1 VTELVP
7 APTGVDGRALS
18 ARGTRTR
25 QRLLEA
31 AEAVFAEHGYHDAS
45 VVKITEAAGVGQ
57 GTFYLYFTSKQEV
70 FDELVRDLNRR
81 VRRAMKEASSQGQ
94 TRIEAELLGFRA
106 YFRFTADHPALYRII
121 RQAEFVSPDMLR
133 YHYDR
138 LSSGY
143 VEALQEASERGE
155 IAALDPEVAA
165 WALMGMGELIGMR
178 WILWEHAAEMPEDV
192 LVELD
197 RIIRCVLERRA

>member
-1 VTELVP
+1 
-7 APTGVDGRALS
+7 
-18 ARGTRTR
+18 
-25 QRLLEA
+25 
-31 AEAVFAEHGYHDAS
+31 
-45 VVKITEAAGVGQ
+45 
-57 GTFYLYFTSKQEV
+57 V

-81 VRRAMKEASSQGQ
+81 VRRAMKEASSQGK
-94 TRIEAELLGFRA
+94 TRLEAELLGFRA
-106 YFRFTADHPALYRII
+106 YFRFTAEHPALYRII

-155 IAALDPEVAA
+155 IAELDPEVAA

-178 WILWEHAAEMPEDV
+178 WILWEHGAEMPEDV
-192 LVELD
+192 LAELD
-197 RIIRCVLERRA
+197 RIIRCILERSA